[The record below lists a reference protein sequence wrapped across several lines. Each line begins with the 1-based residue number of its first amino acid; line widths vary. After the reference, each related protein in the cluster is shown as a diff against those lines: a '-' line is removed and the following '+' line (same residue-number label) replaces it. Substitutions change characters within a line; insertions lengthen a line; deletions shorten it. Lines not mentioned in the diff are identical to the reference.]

1 MYDTVQLICYLY
13 KPLLHAL
20 STLNIQKFPCKSEP
34 IVDTGSSRTQKF
46 SWRFLSEYG
55 PNMCNRWMDMLMV
68 DVKIGSDTS
77 QVNLL
82 TLRGRLILM

>member
-55 PNMCNRWMDMLMV
+55 PNMCNRLMDV
-68 DVKIGSDTS
+68 RIGSDTS

>member
-55 PNMCNRWMDMLMV
+55 PNMCNRWMDV
-68 DVKIGSDTS
+68 RIGSDTF